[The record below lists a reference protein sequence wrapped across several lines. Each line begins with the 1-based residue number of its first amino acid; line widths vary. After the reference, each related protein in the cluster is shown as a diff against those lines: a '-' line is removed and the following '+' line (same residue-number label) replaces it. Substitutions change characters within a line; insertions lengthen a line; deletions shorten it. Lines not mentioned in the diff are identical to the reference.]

1 MKKRSITLMMSAL
14 TISAALLATSP
25 VLAETDAKDAAE
37 TTEESTDVKDTAD
50 DKDAEKAE
58 NTDAENT
65 DDKKDASSAENTLED
80 GVYTAEFDTDSGMFH
95 VNEANDGK
103 GTLTVKDGKMTI
115 HVSLAS
121 KKILNLFAGTAEDAQ
136 KDGAE
141 LLEPTTDTVTY
152 SDGMSEEVYGFDIP
166 VPAIDEEFDVA
177 LIGTKGKWYDHKVSV
192 KNPVKDE
199 SQEDA
204 DTEDKDTEDKD
215 AGKTLADLNL
225 EDGDYTME
233 VTLTGG
239 SGRATI
245 DSPAA
250 IKVEGDKATAT
261 IVWSSP
267 NYDYMLIDGEKYEP
281 VNTDGN
287 STFEI
292 PVSVFD
298 AEMEVTA
305 DTVAMSE
312 PHEIDYTLN
321 FDSSTVKESK
331 EADKTE
337 ETTDEAS
344 AETK

>member
-1 MKKRSITLMMSAL
+1 MAL
-14 TISAALLATSP
+14 SCALAVGCGNSTSQTETQSAAQTEAASETQ
-25 VLAETDAKDAAE
+25 VQTEETQEAESAAE
-37 TTEESTDVKDTAD
+37 TTADTEATE
-50 DKDAEKAE
+50 AA
-58 NTDAENT
+58 A
-65 DDKKDASSAENTLED
+65 TLED
-80 GVYTAEFDTDSGMFH
+80 GTYTADFNTDSSMFQ
-95 VNEANDGK
+95 VNEMYDGK

-115 HVSLAS
+115 HITLRSTNIV
-121 KKILNLFAGTAEDAQ
+121 NLYPGLAEDAQ

-141 LLEPTTDTVTY
+141 LLQPVVETVDYNDGEPA
-152 SDGMSEEVYGFDIP
+152 EEVNAFDVPI
-166 VPAIDEEFDVA
+166 PAIDEEFDLA
-177 LIGTKGKWYDHKVSV
+177 LIGTKGKWYDLKVSV
-192 KNPVKDE
+192 KNPVKSDDTDAKKDDKE
-199 SQEDA
+199 NKDA
-204 DTEDKDTEDKD
+204 DSKADDTDKD
-215 AGKTLADLNL
+215 AKDSKTSEGKTLADLNL
-225 EDGDYTME
+225 EDGDYTMD

-267 NYDYMLIDGEKYEP
+267 NYDYMLVDGEKYEP
-281 VNTDGN
+281 VNKDGN

-321 FDSSTVKESK
+321 FDSTTAK
-331 EADKTE
+331 EAEKT
-337 ETTDEAS
+337 A
-344 AETK
+344 K

>member
-1 MKKRSITLMMSAL
+1 MKKRIITLAGLMAL
-14 TISAALLATSP
+14 SCALAVGCGNSTSQTETQSAAQTEAASETQ
-25 VLAETDAKDAAE
+25 VQTEETQEAESAAE
-37 TTEESTDVKDTAD
+37 TTADTEATE
-50 DKDAEKAE
+50 AA
-58 NTDAENT
+58 A
-65 DDKKDASSAENTLED
+65 TLED
-80 GVYTAEFDTDSGMFH
+80 GTYTADFNTDSSMFQ
-95 VNEANDGK
+95 VNEMYDGK

-115 HVSLAS
+115 HITLRSTNIV
-121 KKILNLFAGTAEDAQ
+121 NLYPGLAEDAQ

-141 LLEPTTDTVTY
+141 LLQPVVETVDYNDGEPA
-152 SDGMSEEVYGFDIP
+152 EEVNAFDVP
-166 VPAIDEEFDVA
+166 VPAIDEEFDLA

-192 KNPVKDE
+192 KNPVKSDDRDAKKDDKE
-199 SQEDA
+199 NKDA
-204 DTEDKDTEDKD
+204 DSKADDTDKD
-215 AGKTLADLNL
+215 AKDSKTSEGKTLADLNL
-225 EDGDYTME
+225 EDGDYTMD

-250 IKVEGDKATAT
+250 INVEGDKATAT

-267 NYDYMLIDGEKYEP
+267 NYDYMLVDGEKYEP
-281 VNTDGN
+281 VNKDGN

-321 FDSSTVKESK
+321 FDSTTAK
-331 EADKTE
+331 EAEKT
-337 ETTDEAS
+337 A
-344 AETK
+344 K

>member
-1 MKKRSITLMMSAL
+1 MKKRSFTLLMSAL
-14 TISAALLATSP
+14 TISATLIGTSP
-25 VLAETDAKDAAE
+25 VLANTDTDTA
-37 TTEESTDVKDTAD
+37 TEETSDKEKTDT
-50 DKDAEKAE
+50 KDAE
-58 NTDAENT
+58 DADSKDKDSSK
-65 DDKKDASSAENTLED
+65 DDALED
-80 GVYTAEFDTDSGMFH
+80 GTYTAEFDTDSGMFH

-121 KKILNLFAGTAEDAQ
+121 KKIVNLFIGKAEDAQ

-141 LLEPTTDTVTY
+141 VLEPTTDTVTY

-192 KNPVKDE
+192 KNPVKSDDT
-199 SQEDA
+199 DA
-204 DTEDKDTEDKD
+204 KKDDKENKAADSKADDTDKD
-215 AGKTLADLNL
+215 AKDSKTGESKTLADLNL
-225 EDGDYTME
+225 EDGDYTMD

-267 NYDYMLIDGEKYEP
+267 NYDYMLVDGEKYEP
-281 VNTDGN
+281 VNKEGN

-298 AEMEVTA
+298 AEMDVTA

-321 FDSSTVKESK
+321 FDSTTVKEA
-331 EADKTE
+331 EKT
-337 ETTDEAS
+337 A
-344 AETK
+344 K